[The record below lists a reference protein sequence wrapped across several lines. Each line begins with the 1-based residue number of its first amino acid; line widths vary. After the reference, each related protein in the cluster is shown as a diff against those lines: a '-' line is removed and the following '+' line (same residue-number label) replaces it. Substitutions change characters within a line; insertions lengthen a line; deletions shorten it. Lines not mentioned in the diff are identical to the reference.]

1 MVFQMSFDLSI
12 QIRNVGKS
20 FAMFSK
26 PQDRLKQ
33 MCWGRKRQYYQEF
46 LALKEINIDVYKG
59 ETIGIIGENGS
70 GKSTL
75 LSIICGNLAPTCGE
89 ITVRGR
95 ISALLQLGA
104 GFNPEFTGR
113 ENVYV
118 NGIVLGSTKGHIDE
132 RFDEIAKFAD
142 IGDFMNHPVKTYSS
156 GMFVRLAFAVAIN
169 VDPDIL
175 IIDEALAVGDMAFQ
189 RKCYA
194 RMESIKRSGAT
205 IVFVSH
211 ALETVLDIC
220 DRAVLLH
227 GGESLFTGKA
237 KETVARYQKL
247 SAAPENL
254 REAIVDEIRKD
265 DAKTV
270 HSKKSNYVQDESVPN
285 VDKDIISENLF
296 YKQAKSSTIE
306 FQEESYYDNNLISS
320 SIVVYPEN
328 GAKINNPRIVTSDSK
343 MVNCLISGEHYWLC
357 YEVSFSENNSD
368 VRFYNMIKTVTGV
381 QLGGGTYPSIR
392 AQGFSVNL
400 GEVVNV
406 TFEFK
411 CMLGRGMYFINC
423 GVGTKSGISLNRIID
438 AVAFRV
444 DEHHSS
450 FSFGTIDFC
459 YKSHITCEDYK
470 V

>member
-1 MVFQMSFDLSI
+1 MVFQMSSDLSI
-12 QIRNVGKS
+12 QVRNVGKS
-20 FAMFSK
+20 FALFTK

-33 MCWGRKRQYYQEF
+33 MLWGKNRKYYREF
-46 LALKEINIDVYKG
+46 LALKNVNIDVYKG
-59 ETIGIIGENGS
+59 ETIGIIGANGS

-75 LSIICGNLAPTCGE
+75 LSIICGNLAPSFGE

-118 NGIVLGSTKGHIDE
+118 NGIVLGSTRGQINE
-132 RFDEIAKFAD
+132 RFDEIIEFAD
-142 IGDFMNHPVKTYSS
+142 IGDFINHPVKTYSS

-175 IIDEALAVGDMAFQ
+175 VIDEALAVGDMAFQ

-194 RMESIKRSGAT
+194 RMETIKRKGAT

-211 ALETVLDIC
+211 AMGTVLDIC

-227 GGESLFTGKA
+227 CGENIFTGKA

-247 SAAPENL
+247 SAAKENL
-254 REAIVDEIRKD
+254 REIIVNEIRKD
-265 DAKTV
+265 VVKIV
-270 HSKKSNYVQDESVPN
+270 HSNKYDDPPNFSVSYVDE
-285 VDKDIISENLF
+285 DKISENLF
-296 YKQAKSSTIE
+296 DKQTNSSIVT
-306 FQEESYYDNNLISS
+306 FQKEPYYNSNLISN

-328 GAKINNPRIVTSDSK
+328 GSKINNPRIVSSDGK
-343 MVNCLISGEHYWLC
+343 TVNCLISGEQYKFC
-357 YEVSFSENNSD
+357 YEVSFTENNYN

-392 AQGFSVNL
+392 EQGLSVRK

-406 TFEFK
+406 TFEFI

-423 GVGTKSGISLNRIID
+423 GVGTKSGKSLHRIID
-438 AVAFRV
+438 AVAFQV
-444 DEHHSS
+444 DEPQNE
-450 FSFGTIDFC
+450 FSFGTIDFG
-459 YKSHITCEDYK
+459 YKSDIACED
-470 V
+470 